1 MYEHY
6 AFALYSPVPYNLIMT
21 NKGKLSTAP
30 YKGVRDFYPEDMAV
44 QRYMFDV
51 WRMTAEHFGF
61 EAYDASILEPS
72 NLYRAKGAENAEI
85 INEQTYTFT
94 DRGNREVTLRPEM
107 TPTVAR
113 MVAGKR
119 RDLTFP
125 VRWYSI
131 PNLFRYERMQRGRL
145 REHWQLNC
153 DIFGVDDVSADIE
166 ILLLANEIF
175 KNFGAENGEHYAIH
189 VSSRRLLEAL
199 YDSVDLSE
207 DARREATRLADRK
220 NKMEPGDFKEKMTAI
235 CGDAAKDVLTYL
247 NADNINVVPEGI
259 KKHDAYTELQT
270 LIATMEETGT
280 PVVFDPTI
288 IRGFDYYTDTV
299 FEVVDL
305 HPDNNRA
312 MMGGGRYDNLTEMFG
327 GEPIPGIGFGFG
339 DVTLRD
345 FLESHEL
352 MTTDITSPT
361 LAVLPTDTEK
371 NIAAQKLAQHFRNA
385 GIATSVDVSNKKV
398 GKKIANAGEQFID
411 YALVLGEDE
420 IDSESYTV
428 KDLIEGTELSGT
440 LQDLIDQLTNN
451 G

>member
-1 MYEHY
+1 MR
-6 AFALYSPVPYNLIMT
+6 
-21 NKGKLSTAP
+21 NKLTTDP

-72 NLYRAKGAENAEI
+72 DLYRSKGAVNEEM

-94 DRGNREVTLRPEM
+94 DRGDREVTLRPEM

-113 MVAGKR
+113 MVAGR
-119 RDLTFP
+119 RRELTFP

-175 KNFGAENGEHYAIH
+175 KNFGAENGEHYEIH
-189 VSSRRLLEAL
+189 VSSRKLLEAL
-199 YDSVDLSE
+199 YDALELDQE
-207 DARREATRLADRK
+207 ARTAATRLADRK
-220 NKMEPGDFKEKMTAI
+220 NKMEADEFKAQMQLI
-235 CGDAAKDVLTYL
+235 CGGATADVLKFL
-247 NADNINVVPEGI
+247 NADNINVVPEVL
-259 KKHDAYTELQT
+259 KESDAYLQLQT
-270 LIATMEETGT
+270 LITTMDVIET

-288 IRGFDYYTDTV
+288 IRGFDYYTGIV

-305 HPDNNRA
+305 HPENNRA

-327 GEPIPGIGFGFG
+327 GDPISGIGFGFG

-345 FLESHEL
+345 FLISHDL
-352 MTTDITSPT
+352 MTSNITSPQ
-361 LAVLPTDTEK
+361 LAVLPTATEN
-371 NIAAQKLAQHFRNA
+371 NIAAQKLAQNFRNA
-385 GIATSVDVSNKKV
+385 GISTSVDLSSKKV
-398 GKKIANAGEQFID
+398 GKKIANAGAQFID

-420 IDSESYTV
+420 ITSENYTL
-428 KDLIEGTELSGT
+428 KNLYEGTQFSGT
-440 LQDLIDQLTNN
+440 LQELIDHITNN
-451 G
+451 GEHT